1 MYPGHSPAVGLENSP
16 FAILARNSL
25 GVIAFLLSDKF
36 ALKRAMRQRLCIK
49 LLVKLVF
56 HEEKALKVHG
66 HRAKDDSVLTEALTF
81 CPKVLQERY

>member
-1 MYPGHSPAVGLENSP
+1 
-16 FAILARNSL
+16 
-25 GVIAFLLSDKF
+25 
-36 ALKRAMRQRLCIK
+36 MRQRLCIK